1 MSDFMN
7 LSAVHQASVQV
18 KLDGFIEGCF
28 HVSRAYNIGLTEAL
42 DLTLRALLRELAA
55 HKFDP
60 DLANEIWL
68 AASSQLLPD
77 LSTANAPSL
86 N

>member
-1 MSDFMN
+1 MSDFTN

-28 HVSRAYNIGLTEAL
+28 HVSRTNNIGLTEAL

-60 DLANEIWL
+60 DLASEMWL

-77 LSTANAPSL
+77 SSTSNAPSL

>member
-1 MSDFMN
+1 MSDFPN
-7 LSAVHQASVQV
+7 LSPIHQTTVQV

-28 HVSRAYNIGLTEAL
+28 HIGRAYNIGLTEAL
-42 DLTLRALLRELAA
+42 DLTLRALLRELSA
-55 HKFDP
+55 HEFDP
-60 DLANEIWL
+60 DLATEIWL

-77 LSTANAPSL
+77 LSAANAPSL